1 MEQPT
6 FISPS
11 IINYGPMADTDE
23 RRAVVR
29 RLTDALYDYLT
40 LDVVEM
46 ERGVKMAAE
55 QANRPQRSHSGS
67 RARRRR
73 VREKY
78 LSQLQ
83 KRMEQPE
90 PSAE

>member
-29 RLTDALYDYLT
+29 RLTDALYLSNARS
-40 LDVVEM
+40 LSM
-46 ERGVKMAAE
+46 EPGE
-55 QANRPQRSHSGS
+55 DGG
-67 RARRRR
+67 RAG
-73 VREKY
+73 E
-78 LSQLQ
+78 
-83 KRMEQPE
+83 
-90 PSAE
+90 

>member
-29 RLTDALYDYLT
+29 RLTDALT
-40 LDVVEM
+40 SF
-46 ERGVKMAAE
+46 
-55 QANRPQRSHSGS
+55 QI
-67 RARRRR
+67 